1 VAEKKP
7 EVGKEESGEGDRRE
21 EVFVQVKNIRVLL
34 KKITVRHLNRSGG
47 SNTYSFFQS
56 GLVKY

>member
-21 EVFVQVKNIRVLL
+21 RVFVQVKNIGVLFS
-34 KKITVRHLNRSGG
+34 KMTVRHLNRPEGV
-47 SNTYSFFQS
+47 FF
-56 GLVKY
+56 L